1 MSAAAT
7 DTGSPRPR
15 VKLPP
20 MGEVGMYDGTEPAQ
34 RWLKRLEV
42 LFAGANDGESVDAST
57 FIKIIDVSLT
67 RSAAAFA
74 DSSAH
79 LREIMKRA
87 GEGNAVDADL
97 DVVKRLFQDKYPL
110 TFLPEERDQPIN
122 PELRQ
127 GETEV
132 LEAYYSR
139 CQSLVVRSGGRDKPL
154 DPLDKLSQ
162 AEGYILRDFIF
173 KFVNGLYDKDLMQE
187 AISHSALAVDSLRQA
202 MDIVTRAA
210 GILSAKATSAKL
222 SARDTRTALME
233 ELITS
238 HLGCS
243 ADEALSRTYQ
253 LPPGFMETFGRN
265 GQPTPAS
272 VNTLLTQL
280 QPSITQFRNSARSYQ
295 ATTPQQL
302 EVVPVHQNHR
312 VVPVYQNQVAPPA
325 YQNHQVA
332 PAQPI
337 QHVAP
342 VNQDQQVAAPYRDPY
357 RPRQPRPYQQRENPA
372 WRQPDDTVVT
382 QITHAR
388 PSLRPARESTNP
400 YINGTIPLP
409 RGVVC
414 YRCGIDGHIAAE
426 CTEQN
431 NLLRKWEVAW
441 LRSMSVPPVR
451 DDGTWVPGRVNA
463 RLAHIYLERD
473 ATNDDEPEDA
483 TDTGVVA
490 RYVAVEPR
498 SEPLDSEC
506 QQLVRYGE
514 LIRAR
519 PTKACTEEVDAR
531 RASMQPRVE
540 EVTDEEDGAA
550 PLQPL
555 LTSLRRAEQSTLE
568 TVAQG
573 ALWVMTLLS
582 EAEPHPKKRKGMP
595 IDELSS
601 EETEQ
606 IGPAPLVREETIR
619 KNARVLSQIW
629 GRRGLG
635 PIDWQELAGRISVPM
650 SLLDLWQ
657 ISPELSR
664 QFRKLSSRVT
674 APRKRSGKKVSFAF
688 EEKSV
693 GLASGVKRKAR
704 VKKNH
709 NTELLRKHGPGT
721 KLFGISVSEVSNRIL
736 QAVLNKT
743 VEHPL
748 DWDLQLPKV
757 VSVLNSRFIKSVG
770 YSPIEVLYGLTRRLP
785 TGFNLS

>member
-1 MSAAAT
+1 MSEAANT
-7 DTGSPRPR
+7 NTGSPRPR

-42 LFAGANDGESVDAST
+42 LFAGANDGETVDAST

-110 TFLPEERDQPIN
+110 TFLPEERDQPTN

-154 DPLDKLSQ
+154 DPLDKLSR

-243 ADEALSRTYQ
+243 ADEALSQTYQ

-265 GQPTPAS
+265 GQPAPAS
-272 VNTLLTQL
+272 VNTLLSQL
-280 QPSITQFRNSARSYQ
+280 QPSIAQFRNSARSYQ
-295 ATTPQQL
+295 TTTLQQL
-302 EVVPVHQNHR
+302 QVVPVHQNHR

-325 YQNHQVA
+325 YQTQQVAPVYQNQQVA
-332 PAQPI
+332 PAQPV
-337 QHVAP
+337 QHVAPAYQNQQVAPAQPGQQVAP
-342 VNQDQQVAAPYRDPY
+342 VNQDQQVAAAYREPY

-372 WRQPDDTVVT
+372 WRQPDDTVIT

-431 NLLRKWEVAW
+431 NLLREWEVAW
-441 LRSMSVPPVR
+441 LKSMSVPPVR

-463 RLAHIYLERD
+463 RLAQVYLERD
-473 ATNDDEPEDA
+473 VTTYDEPGDA
-483 TDTGVVA
+483 TDTG
-490 RYVAVEPR
+490 
-498 SEPLDSEC
+498 LT
-506 QQLVRYGE
+506 QN
-514 LIRAR
+514 
-519 PTKACTEEVDAR
+519 
-531 RASMQPRVE
+531 AS
-540 EVTDEEDGAA
+540 
-550 PLQPL
+550 
-555 LTSLRRAEQSTLE
+555 
-568 TVAQG
+568 
-573 ALWVMTLLS
+573 
-582 EAEPHPKKRKGMP
+582 
-595 IDELSS
+595 
-601 EETEQ
+601 
-606 IGPAPLVREETIR
+606 
-619 KNARVLSQIW
+619 N
-629 GRRGLG
+629 
-635 PIDWQELAGRISVPM
+635 
-650 SLLDLWQ
+650 
-657 ISPELSR
+657 SP
-664 QFRKLSSRVT
+664 
-674 APRKRSGKKVSFAF
+674 
-688 EEKSV
+688 
-693 GLASGVKRKAR
+693 
-704 VKKNH
+704 
-709 NTELLRKHGPGT
+709 
-721 KLFGISVSEVSNRIL
+721 
-736 QAVLNKT
+736 
-743 VEHPL
+743 
-748 DWDLQLPKV
+748 D
-757 VSVLNSRFIKSVG
+757 
-770 YSPIEVLYGLTRRLP
+770 
-785 TGFNLS
+785 TGN

>member
-1 MSAAAT
+1 
-7 DTGSPRPR
+7 
-15 VKLPP
+15 
-20 MGEVGMYDGTEPAQ
+20 
-34 RWLKRLEV
+34 
-42 LFAGANDGESVDAST
+42 
-57 FIKIIDVSLT
+57 
-67 RSAAAFA
+67 
-74 DSSAH
+74 
-79 LREIMKRA
+79 
-87 GEGNAVDADL
+87 
-97 DVVKRLFQDKYPL
+97 
-110 TFLPEERDQPIN
+110 
-122 PELRQ
+122 
-127 GETEV
+127 
-132 LEAYYSR
+132 
-139 CQSLVVRSGGRDKPL
+139 LVVRSGGRDKPL

-253 LPPGFMETFGRN
+253 LPPGFMETVGRD

-280 QPSITQFRNSARSYQ
+280 QPSIAQFRNSSRSYQ
-295 ATTPQQL
+295 TTIPQHL

-312 VVPVYQNQVAPPA
+312 VVPVYQNRVAPPA
-325 YQNHQVA
+325 YQNQQVA
-332 PAQPI
+332 PAYQNQQVAPAY
-337 QHVAP
+337 QNQQVAP
-342 VNQDQQVAAPYRDPY
+342 VFQDQQVAAAHREPY

-409 RGVVC
+409 RGVIC
-414 YRCGIDGHIAAE
+414 YRCGIDGHISAE

-431 NLLRKWEVAW
+431 NLLREWEVAW
-441 LRSMSVPPVR
+441 LKSMSVPPVR

-463 RLAHIYLERD
+463 RLAQVYLERD
-473 ATNDDEPEDA
+473 VTTYDEPGDA

-490 RYVAVEPR
+490 RYVSVEPR

-506 QQLVRYGE
+506 QQLARYGE

-519 PTKACTEEVDAR
+519 PMKACTEKVVAR
-531 RASMQPRVE
+531 KASKQPRVE
-540 EVTDEEDGAA
+540 EVTDEEV

-582 EAEPHPKKRKGMP
+582 EAEPHSEKHKGMP
-595 IDELSS
+595 IDELS
-601 EETEQ
+601 
-606 IGPAPLVREETIR
+606 
-619 KNARVLSQIW
+619 
-629 GRRGLG
+629 
-635 PIDWQELAGRISVPM
+635 
-650 SLLDLWQ
+650 
-657 ISPELSR
+657 
-664 QFRKLSSRVT
+664 
-674 APRKRSGKKVSFAF
+674 
-688 EEKSV
+688 
-693 GLASGVKRKAR
+693 
-704 VKKNH
+704 
-709 NTELLRKHGPGT
+709 
-721 KLFGISVSEVSNRIL
+721 
-736 QAVLNKT
+736 
-743 VEHPL
+743 
-748 DWDLQLPKV
+748 
-757 VSVLNSRFIKSVG
+757 
-770 YSPIEVLYGLTRRLP
+770 
-785 TGFNLS
+785 